1 MIKKNIL
8 RVGGRLKNA
17 NAHPDVKHQVILSSH
32 HHLSKLI
39 ISDIH
44 FKNAHIGRE
53 HTLYLLRN
61 EYWIPACR
69 GVIRKI
75 LSNCRYCKRVNLRP
89 KAQIMS
95 NLPKDRLLVYD
106 KIFASPGVDYFG
118 PFLVK
123 HSKTNRRNQALTKR
137 CGVIY
142 TCLAAR
148 AIYLELV
155 GDLSTDTF
163 ILSLHRFIF
172 RRGHEKITKS
182 ENGTNF
188 VRAATELKER
198 LSILDQTKVE
208 DFLTMKDI
216 E

>member
-1 MIKKNIL
+1 MDWFKNRLKKLIQKLFEKWSQKFWSFVAHRVNEIHNHTTFDGQQLQEVSTASAKFYRCLHLLIKKNIL

-75 LSNCRYCKRVNLRP
+75 LSNCLYCKRVNLRP
-89 KAQIMS
+89 KAQIMA
-95 NLPKDRLLVYD
+95 NLPKDRLLVYG
-106 KIFASPGVDYFG
+106 KPFASTGV
-118 PFLVK
+118 
-123 HSKTNRRNQALTKR
+123 
-137 CGVIY
+137 
-142 TCLAAR
+142 
-148 AIYLELV
+148 E
-155 GDLSTDTF
+155 
-163 ILSLHRFIF
+163 
-172 RRGHEKITKS
+172 
-182 ENGTNF
+182 
-188 VRAATELKER
+188 
-198 LSILDQTKVE
+198 
-208 DFLTMKDI
+208 
-216 E
+216 